1 MPKTVKATKKRK
13 QDAAN
18 FKTYIARARTRGA
31 CGGAREGAGGRGVL
45 YDIDFGPR
53 CAARRSGRSVGGS
66 CGVPGADAHGACH
79 DCRAGEP
86 VDGGLV
92 EVLSTWFAS
101 CGRCCARSTRS

>member
-13 QDAAN
+13 QDGAN

-66 CGVPGADAHGACH
+66 CGVPGADAHGA
-79 DCRAGEP
+79 AGSDTHFRLSPP
-86 VDGGLV
+86 VYPWPCTIAPRTHV
-92 EVLSTWFAS
+92 THTA
-101 CGRCCARSTRS
+101 